1 VKAPAVPTAAA
12 EVVVAAT
19 DLTRRFVFAHPVRAL
34 PKKIR
39 LFIALLLCGIS
50 SPLLATILPEERADL
65 LYHRYDG
72 GGVTVDGPSILVRKN
87 IAEKVSINANYYVD
101 HVSSASIDVV
111 TQASPAG
118 YTEERTQKSIGVDF
132 LHDRTIMT
140 ASFINSEESDY
151 NADTF
156 TFDISQDFFGDLTNL
171 SFGVSLGEDS
181 VGKNGDPS
189 FGTKTIERE
198 QFRIGISQVITPK
211 LLISLSWENIADD
224 GYLKSPYRSDYYL
237 SSTNTRIAHEDSYP
251 ETHDSDAF
259 AVRALY
265 YLPYRAALKGEYK
278 NYTDDWDIAADSY
291 EVAYTHPLPKG
302 WMVDVHVRYY
312 QQDQAYFYY
321 DLLPYA
327 NAFKYHARDK
337 ELSTFNSTTLGFSV
351 SYELGG
357 RIFADNG
364 IDFID
369 KASIN
374 FAWDR
379 IQFDYDNF
387 RDIRDT
393 SAAPGSEPLYSFDAD
408 VIRLYFSMWY

>member
-1 VKAPAVPTAAA
+1 MKAPAVPTAAA
-12 EVVVAAT
+12 GVVVAVT
-19 DLTRRFVFAHPVRAL
+19 DLARPL
-34 PKKIR
+34 
-39 LFIALLLCGIS
+39 IALLLCGIS

-132 LHDRTIMT
+132 LYDRTIMT

-211 LLISLSWENIADD
+211 LLVSLSWENIADD

-278 NYTDDWDIAADSY
+278 KYTDDWDIAADSY

-302 WMVDVHVRYY
+302 WMVDVHMRYY
-312 QQDQAYFYY
+312 QQDKAFFYY

-327 NAFKYHARDK
+327 NAFEYHARDK
-337 ELSTFNSTTLGFSV
+337 ELSTFNSTTFGFSV